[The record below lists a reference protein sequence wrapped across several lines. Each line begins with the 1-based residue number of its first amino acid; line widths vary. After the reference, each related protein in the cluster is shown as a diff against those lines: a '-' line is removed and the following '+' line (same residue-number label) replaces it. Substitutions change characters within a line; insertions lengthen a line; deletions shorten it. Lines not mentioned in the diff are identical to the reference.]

1 MHIVKARAKR
11 RKTMLNSVS
20 SPEERRL
27 VILGG
32 IGQDLTNLEI
42 ATKMGVKISIIKND
56 LRAMKYNRDSDL
68 KQAYT
73 EQKIRA
79 LASKQA
85 LANVRNERFK
95 LMTGMTFQEKNFE
108 NMVNYYQPELTKI
121 IGSNDENTG
130 IMRLPKSV
138 QRALTRNE
146 IIIGHKKGRQI
157 SSKACDQLQLSRKR

>member
-1 MHIVKARAKR
+1 
-11 RKTMLNSVS
+11 MLNNVS

-27 VILGG
+27 VILRG
-32 IGQDLTNLEI
+32 IDQDLTSLEI
-42 ATKMGVKISIIKND
+42 ATKMGVKIGRIKSD
-56 LRAMKYNRDSDL
+56 LKTMKYHRDPEL

-85 LANVRNERFK
+85 LVNVRNERFK

-108 NMVNYYQPELTKI
+108 NMVNYYRPELIKI
-121 IGSNDENTG
+121 IGSKDENAG
-130 IMRLPKSV
+130 IMHLPKNV

-146 IIIGHKKGRQI
+146 IIIGHKKWRQI
-157 SSKACDQLQLSRKR
+157 SSKARDQLQLSRKSDINKNRVVKK